1 MSNFTVE
8 ENKSIYGAK
17 IKVVGVGGGGG
28 NMVNHIIRVNPNL
41 NIDLIVAN
49 TDAKAL
55 ENSLAHTKI
64 QLGEKT
70 TKGLGAGMRPEV
82 GKAAAEESYDE
93 VKSALETSDI
103 VFIGTGLGGG
113 TGTGAAPVVAQA
125 AKDIGALTV
134 AVVTMPF
141 MFEGKK
147 RRKLADCGLEELRKE
162 SDSIVVIPNDKLLTL
177 IDKNAGIKESFEMV
191 DEVLARA
198 VNGMSTI
205 VLDSGKSDINLDF
218 ADVRTIMSH
227 RGLALMGVGE
237 ANGEDAAQEAIKNAI
252 QSPLLDNMTINGAFG
267 ILVHFRI
274 SPSCPLTDIYN
285 AMSII
290 HEAADEDAEIIFGT
304 TTDDK
309 IEDNKVEVT
318 IIATGFQ
325 GSQQEVEKNED
336 TQASNTNDII
346 KKERILRLKKVSGGF
361 DEDYMAQ
368 LDVPSFMRHQMD

>member
-336 TQASNTNDII
+336 VQVSNTNDII

>member
-1 MSNFTVE
+1 
-8 ENKSIYGAK
+8 
-17 IKVVGVGGGGG
+17 
-28 NMVNHIIRVNPNL
+28 
-41 NIDLIVAN
+41 
-49 TDAKAL
+49 
-55 ENSLAHTKI
+55 
-64 QLGEKT
+64 
-70 TKGLGAGMRPEV
+70 
-82 GKAAAEESYDE
+82 
-93 VKSALETSDI
+93 
-103 VFIGTGLGGG
+103 
-113 TGTGAAPVVAQA
+113 
-125 AKDIGALTV
+125 
-134 AVVTMPF
+134 
-141 MFEGKK
+141 
-147 RRKLADCGLEELRKE
+147 
-162 SDSIVVIPNDKLLTL
+162 
-177 IDKNAGIKESFEMV
+177 MV

-336 TQASNTNDII
+336 TQVSNTNDII

-368 LDVPSFMRHQMD
+368 LDIPSFMRHQMD

>member
-336 TQASNTNDII
+336 TKVSNTNDII

>member
-41 NIDLIVAN
+41 NLVLIVAN

-336 TQASNTNDII
+336 TQVSNTNDII

>member
-1 MSNFTVE
+1 
-8 ENKSIYGAK
+8 
-17 IKVVGVGGGGG
+17 
-28 NMVNHIIRVNPNL
+28 
-41 NIDLIVAN
+41 
-49 TDAKAL
+49 
-55 ENSLAHTKI
+55 
-64 QLGEKT
+64 
-70 TKGLGAGMRPEV
+70 
-82 GKAAAEESYDE
+82 
-93 VKSALETSDI
+93 
-103 VFIGTGLGGG
+103 
-113 TGTGAAPVVAQA
+113 
-125 AKDIGALTV
+125 
-134 AVVTMPF
+134 
-141 MFEGKK
+141 
-147 RRKLADCGLEELRKE
+147 
-162 SDSIVVIPNDKLLTL
+162 
-177 IDKNAGIKESFEMV
+177 MV

-274 SPSCPLTDIYN
+274 NPSCPLTDIYN

-336 TQASNTNDII
+336 TQVSNTNDII

>member
-41 NIDLIVAN
+41 NIDLIVVN

-336 TQASNTNDII
+336 TQVSNTNDII